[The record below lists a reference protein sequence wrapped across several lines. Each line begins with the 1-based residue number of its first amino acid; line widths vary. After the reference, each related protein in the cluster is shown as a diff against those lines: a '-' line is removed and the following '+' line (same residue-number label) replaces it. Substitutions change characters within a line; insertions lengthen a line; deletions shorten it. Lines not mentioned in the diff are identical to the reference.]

1 MANTHDSAL
10 GKLHVVQAENL
21 ELWQGDENSRQERI
35 KRDFGLIAR
44 DVVQRKLLNVGM
56 PTKGANKREH
66 VVVITVDLYI
76 CEAERRNIVVENLFV
91 QLTELDFNASMLDDR
106 HDGERIDLVQSDD
119 GRERKSEKIFR
130 SLQKGGH
137 HDTDQRPT

>member
-1 MANTHDSAL
+1 
-10 GKLHVVQAENL
+10 
-21 ELWQGDENSRQERI
+21 
-35 KRDFGLIAR
+35 
-44 DVVQRKLLNVGM
+44 M

-76 CEAERRNIVVENLFV
+76 CEAERRNIVVENLFI
-91 QLTELDFNASMLDDR
+91 QLTELDLNASMLDDR
-106 HDGERIDLVQSDD
+106 HGGERIDLVQSDD